1 MGQLARRYYQ
11 LKVGH
16 AAIPTYLS
24 NFARGGRGGKVIKVT
39 RLEDSEEPGTLRYAL
54 MAQQVLGSWYLIDG
68 YVTVA
73 GQTAPGKVS
82 GAFDKIVRHVRVR
95 PGTSSNE
102 SIDGIGMAGSSYC
115 ILDRYSMVGCSSAGV
130 TLKGTYTYHG
140 SKTRKP
146 CLIDNEADAGG
157 LGHLPTSTRTTSW
170 DTNDDGIVDWWDC
183 STDDVYGNR
192 RLYEFHG
199 GAACIYVSRRIG
211 ELQVG
216 KLGRRVLE
224 AQLRGLQREAGICI
238 GSRHGG
244 SYTSDSKEKVGYSTA
259 TISDDEGSTWE
270 RSVRVAIFDSANSIK

>member
-1 MGQLARRYYQ
+1 MALGRSSENAMRQLARRYYQ

-39 RLEDSEEPGTLRYAL
+39 RLEDSEEPGTLCYAL
-54 MAQQVLGSWYLIDG
+54 MAQQGLGSWYLI

-73 GQTAPGKVS
+73 GQTAPGKGIVIQGYPLGLS

-102 SIDGIGMAGSSYC
+102 STNSIGMAGSSYY
-115 ILDRYSMVGCSSAGV
+115 ILDRYSMVGCSGAGV

-140 SKTRKP
+140 SKTTKP

-157 LGHLPTSTRTTSW
+157 LGHFPTSTRTTSW
-170 DTNDDGIVDWWDC
+170 DINDDGIVDWWDC
-183 STDDVYGNR
+183 STDGVYGNR
-192 RLYEFHG
+192 RLSEFHG

-216 KLGRRVLE
+216 KLDWRVLE

-244 SYTSDSKEKVGYSTA
+244 SLHIGQQGKGGLFHGDYL
-259 TISDDEGSTWE
+259 
-270 RSVRVAIFDSANSIK
+270 